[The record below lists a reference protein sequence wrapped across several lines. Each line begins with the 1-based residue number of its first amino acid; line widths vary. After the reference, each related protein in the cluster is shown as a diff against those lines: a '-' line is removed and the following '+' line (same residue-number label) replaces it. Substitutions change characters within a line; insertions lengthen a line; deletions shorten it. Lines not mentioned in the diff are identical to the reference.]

1 LIFVPNFAPRL
12 SSAPKIMVA
21 SACKFETGGAFK
33 KGVAVMLSRVAPALF
48 VLLWSTG
55 FIGTKLGASG
65 AEPFTFIAIRF
76 VLVLALL
83 IPLGWFTGGRRL
95 TGTERLNA
103 MIVGTLVHATYL
115 SGVMWAMRAG
125 MAANVSALIV
135 SLQPVLTAVL
145 AGIFLGERIS
155 RVNWFGAGLGL
166 AGAAMVVAPKLMT
179 TVNAGITTATLV
191 SVVLALFA
199 ITCGTIYQKRHAGD
213 IELLAG
219 AIWQYSG
226 ALIVVTP
233 LALMFETGQ
242 VEWTPG
248 VIGALAWLV
257 LVLSIGAMG
266 LLMMLLRENAV
277 SRISAL
283 FYLVPGVTALLSFL
297 VFGEKLGAVQFAGL
311 VVVSIAV
318 LLMQAKRPSPIP

>member
-1 LIFVPNFAPRL
+1 
-12 SSAPKIMVA
+12 
-21 SACKFETGGAFK
+21 
-33 KGVAVMLSRVAPALF
+33 MLSRVAPALF

-55 FIGTKLGASG
+55 FIGTKLGATG
-65 AEPFTFIAIRF
+65 AEPFTFISIRF

-83 IPLGWFTGGRRL
+83 IPLGWAMGTRRL
-95 TGTERLNA
+95 TGTERRNA
-103 MIVGTLVHATYL
+103 MIVGALVHAVYL

-145 AGIFLGERIS
+145 AGIFLGETLS
-155 RVNWFGAGLGL
+155 RVNWLGASLGLVGAG
-166 AGAAMVVAPKLMT
+166 MVVAPKLMT
-179 TVNAGITTATLV
+179 TVVAGITPATLF

-199 ITCGTIYQKRHAGD
+199 ITCGTIYQKRHAGGID
-213 IELLAG
+213 LLAG
-219 AIWQYSG
+219 AIWQYTG
-226 ALIVVTP
+226 ALVIVAP
-233 LALMFETGQ
+233 LALLFETRH
-242 VEWTPG
+242 VDWTPG

-257 LVLSIGAMG
+257 IVLSIGAMG

-283 FYLVPGVTALLSFL
+283 FYLVPGVTAVLSFL
-297 VFGEKLGAVQFAGL
+297 IFNEKLTEVQLVGL

-318 LLMQAKRPSPIP
+318 LLMQVKRPPSIP